1 MNAAHTHHH
10 GAHAHDSS
18 FKAANAAS
26 DTVSK
31 ANDTP
36 NHRQESKRSGTY
48 NEQEDRLFVFPP
60 ENFRKSDRVIRVL
73 MSR

>member
-1 MNAAHTHHH
+1 MKAAHHH

-31 ANDTP
+31 ANDTT
-36 NHRQESKRSGTY
+36 NHRQESKRSNGTY

-60 ENFRKSDRVIRVL
+60 ENFRKSDREIRVL